1 MSSDALTGTSC
12 WRKKRAATAA
22 ANGKFGVI
30 ITETCNYSYK
40 QRADGL
46 KNAARTFFVMALQRM
61 HVFPP
66 ALGSCTDVSVVPPP
80 PRLRWQRWQDAY
92 EACAAFQWPLIEY
105 LPISASLIDDIIR
118 DRPLWWRCLANSS
131 VRLAFCVDASPRSLE
146 LWSAVNLASV
156 PGRVRAVARRSCH
169 RSKASGSWLN

>member
-40 QRADGL
+40 QRGDGWRMRL
-46 KNAARTFFVMALQRM
+46 GRSLWWLYKGCMCFLRPWAHALM
-61 HVFPP
+61 CP
-66 ALGSCTDVSVVPPP
+66 SCPPP
-80 PRLRWQRWQDAY
+80 CLRWQRWQDAF

-156 PGRVRAVARRSCH
+156 RGRVRAVARRSCH
-169 RSKASGSWLN
+169 RSRLREAD